1 LTIDGISPRK
11 LGFAPDSPLEEAGF
25 EPSVPL
31 RIESRWR
38 AKSSGKVPDTHSVG
52 AIRNHNLGVFT
63 VTEIVVSCGP
73 ASAPA
78 PQDAKGGLFGVA
90 EVPRAERAVDLPC
103 AAGRLAIAVYRTY

>member
-1 LTIDGISPRK
+1 LD
-11 LGFAPDSPLEEAGF
+11 AGRRQ
-25 EPSVPL
+25 L
-31 RIESRWR
+31 
-38 AKSSGKVPDTHSVG
+38 SSGKVPDTHSVG